1 MLKKERVFNIVMI
14 LRPIVFFITLLNF
27 ALASISSTGN
37 QQWNRIAGSIFI
49 IHYQQN
55 DLQNSKKIL
64 NSLQSSYI
72 RLSREIGVTLDSV
85 FIYIAPSKKV
95 FDQIVGRDFPKWS
108 DGLAAPVQ
116 NLIILK
122 SPNWMPPG
130 TDNDAIAIHEL
141 THIILNRAAKGN
153 PIPRWFNEGLAVF
166 YSGEKGY
173 AASTLISKALLT
185 NSIIPLSDIDEVL
198 QFHKEKAQLAYQ
210 QSYLAVDYLFR
221 HYGREAVKSIIDKLG
236 QGIDLNQAF
245 IEVIDRDWWEFEDEW
260 YQYIK
265 QKHRWHFLVE
275 IDYYLWVLILALFV
289 FGFIV
294 IRRRN
299 KRTIARWQEEE
310 QTSAPN

>member
-1 MLKKERVFNIVMI
+1 MLRY
-14 LRPIVFFITLLNF
+14 IVFLLIFANF
-27 ALASISSTGN
+27 TFASVSSWGI

-49 IHYQQN
+49 IYYQKN
-55 DLQNSKKIL
+55 DLQNSKKLL

-85 FIYIAPSKKV
+85 FIYITPSKKV
-95 FDQIVGRDFPKWS
+95 FDQIAGKDFPKWS
-108 DGLAAPVQ
+108 DGLAAPLK

-122 SPNWMPPG
+122 SPNWMPPE

-141 THIILNRAAKGN
+141 THIVLNRASKGN

-221 HYGREAVKSIIDKLG
+221 HYSSNAIRQIIHKLG
-236 QGIDLNQAF
+236 EGLDLNQALL
-245 IEVIDRDWWEFEDEW
+245 EVIDRDLWEFEEEW

-265 QKHRWHFLVE
+265 QKHRWHFLIE
-275 IDYYLWVLILALFV
+275 IENYLWVLILVLFV

-299 KRTIARWQEEE
+299 KRTIERWQEEE
-310 QTSAPN
+310 KTSEPR